1 MDKNQR
7 YQNGREYRRANDVA
21 IKPESKDSLE
31 SIMIAAAAAGATDT
45 FQMLFA
51 SLNKIAVQD
60 NVAALQGEILTKL
73 NQALD
78 ENAQLRAQ
86 LNNTNSVI
94 KENNVISKE

>member
-21 IKPESKDSLE
+21 IKPETKDSLE
-31 SIMIAAAAAGATDT
+31 SIMTAAAAAGATDT

-60 NVAALQGEILTKL
+60 NMAQLQGEILNKL
-73 NQALD
+73 NQALE
-78 ENAQLRAQ
+78 ENGKLRAM
-86 LNNTNSVI
+86 LAPSAETVRN
-94 KENNVISKE
+94 

>member
-7 YQNGREYRRANDVA
+7 WQNGRAYNRANDVA

-60 NVAALQGEILTKL
+60 NVAALQGEILNKL
-73 NQALD
+73 NQALE
-78 ENAQLRAQ
+78 ENGKLRAM
-86 LNNTNSVI
+86 LAPSAETVR
-94 KENNVISKE
+94 K

>member
-1 MDKNQR
+1 
-7 YQNGREYRRANDVA
+7 
-21 IKPESKDSLE
+21 
-31 SIMIAAAAAGATDT
+31 MIAAAAAGATDT

-86 LNNTNSVI
+86 LNNTNNVI

>member
-21 IKPESKDSLE
+21 IKPETKDSLE
-31 SIMIAAAAAGATDT
+31 SIMTAAAAAGATDT

-60 NVAALQGEILTKL
+60 NMAQLQGEILNKL
-73 NQALD
+73 NQALE
-78 ENAQLRAQ
+78 ENGKLRAM
-86 LNNTNSVI
+86 LAPSAETV
-94 KENNVISKE
+94 KK